1 MMVQLEGSREQL
13 IRSWVDKTLSVEND
27 LVPGAFPLT
36 EQVINKQGNLCG
48 KLYCLHGPRSV
59 RLVAVHDFES
69 DRVLTYD
76 SQGVRTGDRPVS
88 DIFSDDLMA
97 TAN

>member
-1 MMVQLEGSREQL
+1 MVQMEKSREQQ
-13 IRSWVDKTLSVEND
+13 IRDWVDHTLSLEND

-36 EQVINKQGNLCG
+36 EQIINKQGNLCG

-59 RLVAVHDFES
+59 RLVAVHDYAS

-76 SQGVRTGDRPVS
+76 SQGVRTGD
-88 DIFSDDLMA
+88 FSVQELLCEDLLPSVQ
-97 TAN
+97 